1 MKTDVLG
8 LMAACSYALDCVE
21 AELVHVTNNHA
32 KRVAYMSVGIAGEMG
47 VKGESLQD
55 LAVCALLHDNA
66 LTQYIQEELHNDISQ
81 IAVTNEIPQLG
92 AHCSLGEQNIQ
103 SLPFHTN
110 VSGVILYHHEN
121 ADGSGP
127 FGKKW
132 NEIPLFARIIH
143 LCDLLDISCSS
154 NQSADTWKKIQ
165 HFLQKTEGTMFDKEC
180 VEAFFKAFSEDNLSM
195 IDDDNLD
202 KMLWD
207 KVPRIEQEL
216 SFAQIKAVA
225 NFFANIID
233 YKSPFTST
241 HSIGV
246 ADCAE
251 KMARFMGFDEET
263 VEKMYLAGALH
274 DIGKVAIG
282 NEILEKPG
290 KLTDEEFQ
298 SMKHHAAYSYY
309 ILSGIKDFEEIRDWA
324 AFHHERLDGT
334 GYPFGKT
341 APELNTQERI
351 MACVDIYQALTE
363 SRPYKAGMSHEKAC
377 SILSDMADKGWIDAE
392 IVKNVRRCFTGSL
405 CGSDSFFGK
414 YVFRD
419 EEKLRS

>member
-21 AELVHVTNNHA
+21 AELVNVTNNHA
-32 KRVAYMSVGIAGEMG
+32 KRVAYMSVGIADEMG

-81 IAVTNEIPQLG
+81 IAVTNGITQLG

-143 LCDLLDISCSS
+143 LCDLLDISCIS

-180 VEAFFKAFSEDNLSM
+180 VEAFFKVFSEDNLSM

-251 KMARFMGFDEET
+251 KMVRFMGFDEET

-377 SILSDMADKGWIDAE
+377 GILSDMADKGWIDAE
-392 IVKNVRRCFTGSL
+392 IVKNVRRCF
-405 CGSDSFFGK
+405 D
-414 YVFRD
+414 R
-419 EEKLRS
+419 E

>member
-21 AELVHVTNNHA
+21 AELVNVTNNHA

-143 LCDLLDISCSS
+143 LCDLLDISCIS

-180 VEAFFKAFSEDNLSM
+180 VEAFFKVFSEDNLSM

-207 KVPRIEQEL
+207 KVPGVEQEL

-392 IVKNVRRCFTGSL
+392 IVKNVRRCFVM
-405 CGSDSFFGK
+405 K
-414 YVFRD
+414 
-419 EEKLRS
+419 KN